1 MRLFFLRARGIGRL
15 MEFFFDEI
23 SPHKD
28 FYRDMSAI
36 CPIEVENPEIGLP
49 TQIDRKQMN

>member
-1 MRLFFLRARGIGRL
+1 

-28 FYRDMSAI
+28 FYRDMSSI